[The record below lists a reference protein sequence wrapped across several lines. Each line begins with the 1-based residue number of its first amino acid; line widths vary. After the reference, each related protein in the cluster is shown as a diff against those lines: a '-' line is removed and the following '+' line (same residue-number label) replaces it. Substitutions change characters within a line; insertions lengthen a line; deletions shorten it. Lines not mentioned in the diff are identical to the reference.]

1 MFVELFEG
9 LGFLGEVRF
18 EGESD
23 FAEGGFAAWG
33 VLKDF
38 EDALG
43 DELGV
48 EDFEVFFGLAVG
60 GFWFDFA

>member
-9 LGFLGEVRF
+9 FGFLDEVRF
-18 EGESD
+18 ESESD

-33 VLKDF
+33 VLEDF

-43 DELGV
+43 DEFGI
-48 EDFEVFFGLAVG
+48 EDFEVFLGLAMC
-60 GFWFDFA
+60 GFRLDFT